1 MTLREIVDASLLAKS
16 IPDEKTTNRNIE
28 FLKAA
33 AENMEQQGK
42 QKMDAVIDGLKN
54 VSLFAKTKKE
64 EEERLKKEQKKPEQP
79 VQQPQKPAQP
89 TNTAQTAQ
97 MPATSQTAQQ

>member
-16 IPDEKTTNRNIE
+16 IPDEKTTNKSIE

-42 QKMDAVIDGLKN
+42 QKMDAVINGLKN
-54 VSLFAKTKKE
+54 VSMFAKAKKE
-64 EEERLKKEQKKPEQP
+64 EDEKLKKEQNKP